1 MVTVKEYAKAVM
13 THGTTAIIMDPH
25 EIANVLGLEGIGMI
39 HSLQY
44 ENTRIPVA
52 VVQTGDNADT
62 VNALILAGG
71 SILLIAA
78 IAYRM
83 KRKKDE

>member
-1 MVTVKEYAKAVM
+1 MKETKAPQGYQLSDEVVKIVIDEQ
-13 THGTTAIIMDPH
+13 
-25 EIANVLGLEGIGMI
+25 LEGIGKIYSM
-39 HSLQY
+39 QY
-44 ENTRIPVA
+44 ENTRIPVT
-52 VVQTGDNADT
+52 VVQTGDNADI